1 MKVILGMSLRGLSL
15 SHEIYYHLDYTLA
28 CVCRPE
34 RGERVMGDSEA
45 PPGKRVRIR
54 VVVERCVG
62 HARCA
67 AVAPDV
73 YVLDDEGYNRTAEKV
88 VGTEHRASA
97 IRGKR
102 ACPERIISV
111 EDIP

>member
-1 MKVILGMSLRGLSL
+1 
-15 SHEIYYHLDYTLA
+15 
-28 CVCRPE
+28 
-34 RGERVMGDSEA
+34 MGDSTT
-45 PPGKRVRIR
+45 PRGKGLRIR
-54 VVVERCVG
+54 VVVDRCMG

-73 YVLDDEGYNRTAEKV
+73 YVLDDEGYNRTAEKI
-88 VGTEHRASA
+88 VGVEQRASA
-97 IRGKR
+97 IRGQR

>member
-1 MKVILGMSLRGLSL
+1 MNEPATTGS
-15 SHEIYYHLDYTLA
+15 
-28 CVCRPE
+28 
-34 RGERVMGDSEA
+34 
-45 PPGKRVRIR
+45 GKVRIR
-54 VVVERCVG
+54 VAVERCTG

-73 YVLDDEGYNRTAEKV
+73 YVLDDDGFNRTAEKI
-88 VGTEHRASA
+88 VGAELRASA
-97 IRGKR
+97 QRGQR

>member
-1 MKVILGMSLRGLSL
+1 MSLRGLSL
-15 SHEIYYHLDYTLA
+15 YREIYYHPDYTLA
-28 CVCRPE
+28 CVPAPSQE
-34 RGERVMGDSEA
+34 KRVMGDSEA
-45 PPGKRVRIR
+45 PSGKRVRIR
-54 VVVERCVG
+54 VVVERCMG

-88 VGTEHRASA
+88 VGAEHRASA
-97 IRGKR
+97 LRGER

>member
-1 MKVILGMSLRGLSL
+1 MG
-15 SHEIYYHLDYTLA
+15 A
-28 CVCRPE
+28 PE
-34 RGERVMGDSEA
+34 TSPT

-67 AVAPDV
+67 AVAPEV
-73 YVLDDEGYNRTAEKV
+73 YVLDDEGYNRTAEKI
-88 VGTEHRASA
+88 VGAEQRDSA
-97 IRGKR
+97 IRGMK
-102 ACPERIISV
+102 ACPERIITA

>member
-1 MKVILGMSLRGLSL
+1 
-15 SHEIYYHLDYTLA
+15 
-28 CVCRPE
+28 
-34 RGERVMGDSEA
+34 MGDSA
-45 PPGKRVRIR
+45 TPPGRRLRIR

-73 YVLDDEGYNRTAEKV
+73 YVLDDEGYNRTAEKI
-88 VGTEHRASA
+88 VGAEQRASA
-97 IRGKR
+97 IRGQR

>member
-1 MKVILGMSLRGLSL
+1 
-15 SHEIYYHLDYTLA
+15 
-28 CVCRPE
+28 
-34 RGERVMGDSEA
+34 MGDSET
-45 PPGKRVRIR
+45 PRGKRVRIR
-54 VVVERCVG
+54 VKVEGCMG

-88 VGTEHRASA
+88 VGADHRESA
-97 IRGKR
+97 IRGER
-102 ACPERIISV
+102 ACPERIITV